1 MMRFTV
7 KDWMNDVVLFAEPDD
22 LVQDVLAAMRKRYVN
37 SVIVRK
43 TADNPEYGI
52 ITSIDI
58 CDKIVAQKRSPAELH
73 AREIMNAPLITVTPE
88 MPIQDCAKL
97 MKDHRIHHLPVM
109 DNKGEIIGMI
119 SATDFLVVA
128 EGLGTGYK
136 DRSLS

>member
-1 MMRFTV
+1 MQFTV
-7 KDWMNDVVLFAEPDD
+7 KDWMKDVVLFAEPDD

-58 CDKIVAQKRSPAELH
+58 CDKIVAKQRNPAETH
-73 AREIMNAPLITVTPE
+73 AREIMNSPLITVAPE
-88 MPIQDCAKL
+88 LPLIECAAL
-97 MKDHRIHHLPVM
+97 MKANRIHHLPVM
-109 DNKGEIIGMI
+109 DSTGEIIGMI